1 MFAMKRVILAA
12 AFIITISG
20 FAAAQSTSAKQATKQ
35 VKGTT
40 IKKGT
45 PLKKNSKNI
54 VLKQEASATAKS
66 DSAIKLQW
74 QMPAVADSIAL
85 PKVKKDQQF

>member
-1 MFAMKRVILAA
+1 MKKVILAA
-12 AFIITISG
+12 AFIVAIGG

-45 PLKKNSKNI
+45 PIKKNSGNT
-54 VLKQEASATAKS
+54 VFKQEASATAKG

-85 PKVKKDQQF
+85 PKVKKDQEF